1 MTDDFVTELRLQ
13 LRDVALQDERRGR
26 VGLGFVRA
34 RRSLP
39 GPEPVAAVA
48 LAVLLAVAVALGA
61 LQLRGEREPEAPKV
75 VGTYR
80 VADGLSSLAPG
91 FGSVWSADPIRGD
104 VLRIDPRTRRVI
116 ARIPV
121 GGEARVAA
129 GAGAVWVVAGDL
141 QYGGGEGPVRLLR
154 IDPRTNRVVARIP
167 MRTDT
172 GARFVP
178 ADVRIVG
185 GAVWAVGLD
194 GVLRV
199 DPRTDSPGLHIALGT
214 PAGDPRGIVITEHDV
229 WALSA
234 SGRLVRY
241 DARDGRAA
249 GAERVRAPVAA
260 YLLAGP
266 SGRLM
271 LLLGRGGLALLDP
284 SDGRLAWRVAAGKDI
299 GWVQGRE
306 GELWVQVS
314 APESGDITRDRLL
327 RLDPET
333 GRRRGAIEL
342 PAAGVAGMA
351 DVGRELWTATP
362 SGTITVIR

>member
-1 MTDDFVTELRLQ
+1 MSDC
-13 LRDVALQDERRGR
+13 
-26 VGLGFVRA
+26 GFVRA
-34 RRSLP
+34 RRRLP

-167 MRTDT
+167 MRTGT

-214 PAGDPRGIVITEHDV
+214 PAGRSTRHRDHGARRLGAVRRGPPR
-229 WALSA
+229 ALRRA
-234 SGRLVRY
+234 GRPGRRRRARPRPGCRVPPRWSVGPA
-241 DARDGRAA
+241 DAAA
-249 GAERVRAPVAA
+249 RPRR
-260 YLLAGP
+260 AGP
-266 SGRLM
+266 ARPFGRSPRLARGSREGHR
-271 LLLGRGGLALLDP
+271 LGAGTGRGAL
-284 SDGRLAWRVAAGKDI
+284 GAGI
-299 GWVQGRE
+299 SRR
-306 GELWVQVS
+306 S
-314 APESGDITRDRLL
+314 RGDVTRDRLL